1 MAIDGFS
8 ILGILLW
15 TIGIGGLAVFW
26 VAALVSISRR
36 SSQMSGLEA
45 VGWYAIVVFAP
56 VVGTLVWFFFGRD
69 RYALPPTAG

>member
-45 VGWYAIVVFAP
+45 VGW
-56 VVGTLVWFFFGRD
+56 
-69 RYALPPTAG
+69 

>member
-36 SSQMSGLEA
+36 SSQISGLEA
-45 VGWYAIVVFAP
+45 VGWYAIVIFAQFFGP
-56 VVGTLVWFFFGRD
+56 LIWFFFGRD
-69 RYALPPTAG
+69 RYAPPSAAG